1 MSQILSHH
9 VESLARQLSNYVHGD
24 QLTNGQN
31 GGIFK
36 GALQGFTDVKKK
48 KKKFFSVNFY
58 SFPFSFSLSLSLP
71 LFPDRPLAD
80 D

>member
-24 QLTNGQN
+24 QLTNGQY

-36 GALQGFTDVKKK
+36 GALQGFTDVNFNS
-48 KKKFFSVNFY
+48 KKFFSVNFY
-58 SFPFSFSLSLSLP
+58 SFPFSFSLSLSLSP
-71 LFPDRPLAD
+71 SLPR
-80 D
+80 